1 MDSHLDSSDDNKPL
15 PELSFED
22 FMDPE
27 PETSGQHME
36 IESYTGDTSQED
48 DSEGDGEGQHDA
60 NDSLNT
66 PQFKKTVVQILE
78 DKRITAG
85 TGAGGVFKT
94 HAIKV
99 VTAGANSAAKSQS
112 SDIRILNSSLKPVG
126 QSAASTPLKIGSTSI
141 ASTSSP
147 RQLGGVTMTQFK
159 TADGRVLYLKKA
171 PAAGTGGV
179 VAGKASVSP
188 VSAKV
193 GTAGNTPGTSTGTAI
208 RRVVNTT
215 GIQKAVLAKGMT
227 VAGTGLVKA
236 AVPSGSSATAI
247 TIKGITPLAAE
258 TNVTGAPSPPAS
270 SGTKI
275 QVVRTADGKLIK
287 LGQNNNSPVVLNTK
301 APISGASATSTPSS
315 NMIINKSASGQ
326 VVIKPSPTS
335 SSAAASNVPGKMVVQ
350 SGGGTQ
356 IMVSTKNIIKLSPKP
371 GATSTVTQT
380 QVQNTP
386 SSSSTTTPTSG
397 MRTIQLSGKSGVQ
410 FVRVMTN
417 NKSLTTAKS
426 AAASTPSQKQVP
438 QSSSASP
445 AVTSST
451 PVGNT
456 NKIVMRTMG
465 GSIVPL
471 PSMKTLV
478 PKRALGANSITA
490 ATPNNQESLRKH
502 RLNDLNVQLKNLGNV
517 EASDSSDA
525 GPDTKKPRFS
535 QPSPIQRVLVKEG
548 GPNTSS
554 SSAATQPKKIY
565 NLVKSAGPNGSVKY
579 VICNSNVARSSMSPM
594 RRGYTG
600 YVRTDGKLCRTL
612 VNSGS
617 GTTGVTNLKQLG
629 NNLPNAK
636 ALQAQAQ
643 IRQRARQQHLQQL
656 QKAKP
661 QLKGSQ
667 LNQSAN
673 VKPVPAPANKPNFE
687 ILKPPS
693 SAASTPA
700 VDAQLNLAS
709 RRKHCNC
716 SKSQCLKLYCDCFAN
731 GEFCKDCTCK
741 DCFNNLDN
749 EVEREKAIRSCLDR
763 NPSAFKPKITAPASG
778 DMRLHNKGCNCK
790 RSGCL
795 KNYCECYE
803 AKIPCSSMCKCV
815 GCRNMEDRPDVDMD
829 SLDSL
834 LGVRKP
840 NKPKD
845 ETATKKHD
853 IRSNLY
859 LTDDVIEA
867 TIMCMISRI
876 LMHEKQNMPI
886 EATEREVMEELGE
899 SLNQIITFAKEK
911 NENNTTTTSRLDD
924 TTKTTKTDA

>member
-36 IESYTGDTSQED
+36 IESYTGDTYQED
-48 DSEGDGEGQHDA
+48 DSDGDGEGQQDA

-66 PQFKKTVVQILE
+66 PQFKKSVVQILE
-78 DKRITAG
+78 DKRLTAG
-85 TGAGGVFKT
+85 TGTGGVFKT

-99 VTAGANSAAKSQS
+99 VTAGANPAAKSHS
-112 SDIRILNSSLKPVG
+112 SDIRILNSSLKPV
-126 QSAASTPLKIGSTSI
+126 STPLKIGSTSI
-141 ASTSSP
+141 ASSSSP

-179 VAGKASVSP
+179 VAGKAPVSP
-188 VSAKV
+188 VAAKV
-193 GTAGNTPGTSTGTAI
+193 GTTGNTPGTSTGTAI

-215 GIQKAVLAKGMT
+215 GIQKAVLAKGVS

-236 AVPSGSSATAI
+236 TVPSGTSTTAI

-258 TNVTGAPSPPAS
+258 TKSAAAPTPPAS

-301 APISGASATSTPSS
+301 APISGASAASSPSS

-326 VVIKPSPTS
+326 VVIKPSPNS
-335 SSAAASNVPGKMVVQ
+335 SPAAARNVPGMVVQ

-371 GATSTVTQT
+371 GATSTVSQT
-380 QVQNTP
+380 QVQNAP
-386 SSSSTTTPTSG
+386 SSSTTTSTSG

-417 NKSLTTAKS
+417 NKGLTAAKPTAT
-426 AAASTPSQKQVP
+426 STPSQKQVS
-438 QSSSASP
+438 QSSSVSP
-445 AVTSST
+445 AVSAST

-502 RLNDLNVQLKNLGNV
+502 RLNDLNVQLKNLGNS

-525 GPDTKKPRFS
+525 GPETKKPRFS
-535 QPSPIQRVLVKEG
+535 QSSPIQRVLVKEG
-548 GPNTSS
+548 GSKHIIL
-554 SSAATQPKKIY
+554 SAITQPKKIY

-579 VICNSNVARSSMSPM
+579 VICNSSMARSSMSPM

-600 YVRTDGKLCRTL
+600 YVRNDGKLCRTL
-612 VNSGS
+612 VNSSGGS
-617 GTTGVTNLKQLG
+617 TGVTTLKQLG
-629 NNLPNAK
+629 NNPPNAK
-636 ALQAQAQ
+636 TLQAQAQ
-643 IRQRARQQHLQQL
+643 ARQRIRQQHLQQL
-656 QKAKP
+656 QKSKS
-661 QLKGSQ
+661 QLKSSQ

-693 SAASTPA
+693 AAASTPA

-867 TIMCMISRI
+867 TVMCMISRI

-911 NENNTTTTSRLDD
+911 NDNNTTATSRLDE
-924 TTKTTKTDA
+924 TTKTDA